1 MNDQITTIEQAQDI
15 LKELEDAF
23 YDIPFENSDYQNR
36 AFVLAAQLTP
46 ARAYRALGL
55 KLNSKLRAIDEFK
68 FASLKEQVDLDE
80 KQSIIEDQDTS
91 TFAKRRAQIEIDQ
104 IYSNRRFTNKLLND
118 AIHELN
124 VLYSEFKR
132 YPSYTREQFE
142 SEEALHFDMKLR
154 NQIAMQGNGS
164 LESLHAAELLEQWQS
179 VLQESA
185 DRLQVALPSIPQ

>member
-55 KLNSKLRAIDEFK
+55 KLSSKLRAIDEFK

-104 IYSNRRFTNKLLND
+104 INSNRRFTNKLLND

-154 NQIAMQGNGS
+154 NQISMQGNGS
-164 LESLHAAELLEQWQS
+164 LESLHAIGLLKQWQE

-185 DRLQVALPSIPQ
+185 DRLQIEKTLC